1 MKAKLART
9 AFEYG
14 VITVATLLLVVGVYF
29 FKFPN
34 NFSFGG
40 VTGIAVVLSAM
51 SKASASSYTFIINMA
66 LLVLGFLFL
75 GKSFGAKTVYVS
87 VLTSVGLSALEKLF
101 PMSAPLTTEPV
112 LELIF
117 AIFLPALS
125 AAILFNIGASGGGT
139 DIIAMI
145 LKKYTSVPIGTALFL
160 VDCVIVISS
169 CFVFDIQ
176 TGLFSLTGLLAKSL
190 VIDNVIES
198 INRCKVFLI
207 VCDDPDP
214 ICEFIYRDLKRSATV
229 YKAHGAFTHNQKM
242 IIMSV
247 MKRGQAVQL
256 RNFVKRYQP
265 GAFIAIVNSSEIIGK
280 GFRGLNCESHGD
292 RYGGLQTPNE
302 KTRRRIMPH

>member
-1 MKAKLART
+1 MISDTLQIFCHHDQIHDPAAPLPFIDRDIIYHLFPDIVKEAIHFIIFQHDLAR
-9 AFEYG
+9 
-14 VITVATLLLVVGVYF
+14 
-29 FKFPN
+29 
-34 NFSFGG
+34 
-40 VTGIAVVLSAM
+40 
-51 SKASASSYTFIINMA
+51 
-66 LLVLGFLFL
+66 
-75 GKSFGAKTVYVS
+75 
-87 VLTSVGLSALEKLF
+87 KLQ
-101 PMSAPLTTEPV
+101 
-112 LELIF
+112 I
-117 AIFLPALS
+117 
-125 AAILFNIGASGGGT
+125 
-139 DIIAMI
+139 
-145 LKKYTSVPIGTALFL
+145 FL

-207 VCDDPDP
+207 VCDNPDP
-214 ICEFIYRDLKRSATV
+214 ICEFIYQDLKRSATV

-280 GFRGLNCESHGD
+280 GFRGLN
-292 RYGGLQTPNE
+292 
-302 KTRRRIMPH
+302 